1 MHKLYPLLFILLL
14 NSCATGSNIS
24 GLGQT
29 TLRFIGDKAFPIET
43 KFEEI
48 PFGGISGISY
58 DLNTKRLLGV
68 SDDRS
73 SRAPARFYEFD
84 LILDESF
91 IDLKIV
97 KSTTLMAANGKTFAE
112 GEVDFEGLTIV
123 SNNRLAISSEGDN
136 RPTPRI
142 APWLAIFN
150 RDGSYSNW
158 IDLPDRFLPEHKG
171 EITKGPRNNMAFE
184 SLGATR
190 DFSYLFAASE
200 DTLYQDGELAT
211 SSSKGVIRILRY
223 KQKGSSY
230 AFDAEFAYQLEAVPT
245 KVKGQETRGHNGLVD
260 ILPFNKKYFL
270 AMERAWVPEDR
281 KQTIK
286 IFKVTIEIDSSRT
299 TELGSL
305 KDSDYNFVKKELVA
319 DLDDF
324 VPFLTQEKKKLDNM
338 EAMTF
343 GPRLANG
350 NHTLLIM
357 SDDNFNKHQRTLL
370 LAFELLQ

>member
-1 MHKLYPLLFILLL
+1 MFKAIPLLLILFLT
-14 NSCATGSNIS
+14 SCATGSNIS

-43 KFEEI
+43 TFKDI

-58 DLNTKRLLGV
+58 DVKSGILYGV

-73 SRAPARFYEFD
+73 SRGEARFYEFE
-84 LILDESF
+84 LSLKPSLV
-91 IDLKIV
+91 DLKII
-97 KSTTLMAANGKTFAE
+97 KSTVLKSANNKAFPK
-112 GEVDFEGLTIV
+112 GEVDFEALTIV
-123 SNNRLAISSEGDN
+123 SNNRVAISSEGDN

-150 RDGSYSNW
+150 IDGTYSNW

-171 EITKGPRNNMAFE
+171 EITKGPRNNLAFE

-190 DFSYLFAASE
+190 DFSYLFAATE
-200 DTLYQDGELAT
+200 DTVYQDGELAT
-211 SSSKGVIRILRY
+211 SSSKGIIRILRY
-223 KQKGSSY
+223 KEKGSSY
-230 AFDAEFAYQLEAVPT
+230 TFDAEFAYPLEAVPT
-245 KVKGQETRGHNGLVD
+245 KVIGQKTRGHNGLVD

-270 AMERAWVPEDR
+270 TMERAWVPEDR

-286 IFKVTIEIDSSRT
+286 IYKVTIERDSSRT
-299 TELGSL
+299 TTIGSL
-305 KDSDYNFVKKELVA
+305 KGADFNFVKKELVA
-319 DLDDF
+319 DLNDF
-324 VPFLTQEKKKLDNM
+324 VPLFATGKKKLDNM

-343 GPRLANG
+343 GPKLPNG

-357 SDDNFNKHQRTLL
+357 SDDNFNKRQRTLL